1 MNIQGQAA
9 LVTGG
14 GSGLGEATAR
24 ELARLG
30 ARVAVLD
37 LNLENAQRVAKDI
50 GGVAVQ
56 CNVSDPDSM
65 QAAVEA
71 AAAAQR
77 KAMEIAEDAAR
88 KADPSLAPLFE
99 KMRKAGEA
107 QRGRKQP
114 E

>member
-1 MNIQGQAA
+1 MAKA
-9 LVTGG
+9 HAEPAVR
-14 GSGLGEATAR
+14 EAR
-24 ELARLG
+24 
-30 ARVAVLD
+30 
-37 LNLENAQRVAKDI
+37 
-50 GGVAVQ
+50 
-56 CNVSDPDSM
+56 
-65 QAAVEA
+65 EA

-88 KADPSLAPLFE
+88 KADPSLTPLFE